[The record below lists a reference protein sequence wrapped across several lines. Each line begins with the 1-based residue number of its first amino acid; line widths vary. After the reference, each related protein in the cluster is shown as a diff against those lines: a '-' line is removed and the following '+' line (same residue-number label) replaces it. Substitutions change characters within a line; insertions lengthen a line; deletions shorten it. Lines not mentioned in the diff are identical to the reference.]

1 MHETL
6 SDSVSLTVSCS
17 PVSQSFA
24 SASTTLPT
32 HTSTFTRP
40 HPPPTH
46 TSTFTRHHPPP
57 THTSTFTRPHP
68 PPTSSGAT
76 TTAGDMRLR
85 PKHRKVASA
94 PPPPPPPRSYT
105 AAVSSRE
112 TSQQTLPSVRT
123 SAGTSGA
130 KSSAAPH
137 QFTTSATD
145 SRGTRVGPGG
155 IKVRKIGQVSAP
167 VDPLRTRPSRAT
179 TTAKTSALSAST
191 NRRTE
196 KGTAQ
201 RKRAATAEKRES
213 LPPHSRSWALRPA
226 ASSVMFA
233 SLSDVDFE
241 SSETVSVSSERPGL
255 VSQGTRPRQQAG
267 GTGGGTDLSQMLQD
281 LEASSDEGARD
292 EGKEAGPPAVKRL
305 FPSAASSHKRP
316 RLTGRSHDAHM
327 THSSVIVAIVD
338 AQLCHSQ
345 ILRTFLCLLLP
356 GPSLTPTLKCRSDP
370 HTRHTATL
378 CVASLVC

>member
-1 MHETL
+1 
-6 SDSVSLTVSCS
+6 
-17 PVSQSFA
+17 
-24 SASTTLPT
+24 
-32 HTSTFTRP
+32 
-40 HPPPTH
+40 
-46 TSTFTRHHPPP
+46 
-57 THTSTFTRPHP
+57 
-68 PPTSSGAT
+68 
-76 TTAGDMRLR
+76 MRLR

-94 PPPPPPPRSYT
+94 PPPPPPRSYT
-105 AAVSSRE
+105 AARE

-130 KSSAAPH
+130 KRSAAPH

-167 VDPLRTRPSRAT
+167 ADPLRTRPSRAT

-201 RKRAATAEKRES
+201 RKRAAAAEKRES
-213 LPPHSRSWALRPA
+213 VPPHSRSWALRPA

-292 EGKEAGPPAVKRL
+292 EGKEAGPPAAKRL

-356 GPSLTPTLKCRSDP
+356 GPSLTPTLKCRSEP